1 MNPDRATLNF
11 LNTFPDESKT
21 KGEEIQKAG
30 CVTQI
35 FGNHLF
41 IRGRVELDH
50 GPVLQTSLR
59 LDGNRWLGTSDS
71 PEGDECP
78 ALYATMLERLER
90 GENLPEAPNE
100 VGEKSVYEIL
110 ESAHGRELSEAE
122 EFFLGKLEK
131 RYRRYAIEQKIF
143 DHDLV
148 RISPKW
154 EVSGYDALTLW
165 PVPPADILEFWNY
178 IAYAFEKKGIKYR
191 ETALMEPIT
200 DIAATRA
207 KMAAWENEQEVG
219 DWQERVELLL
229 DQPEAPSSISG
240 AFRMMVTTNEAR
252 LQWRAEGEEEV
263 FTGLE
268 KVELAQLVEQH
279 EKGGIELDA
288 ASELLW
294 VYYLAHRQQR
304 GMDEVRLDSETNCR
318 FLNHLFQQ
326 PALAPLMV
334 NLDEQPLVRIDA
346 PLRWVCKDEP
356 ADDGDDETPPQIGP
370 SIELTMADDEPVPYG
385 LRVLPGATNLYLTD
399 EAVFEGPPP
408 WTEGTAVDPRYEVPR
423 SVLETVAG
431 VEFLG
436 RIDADL
442 PESLVGRVQDEKMGV
457 QIQLELS
464 KKITAAESEHMLMR
478 VVAKD
483 EGGFREETLVKEGWK
498 ITGEKEPE
506 KGRLLRFDR
515 SLLNRIP
522 PLLDPLNVSFDTNV
536 NAFKTRV
543 VKQFPQRF
551 TDWVETLPPEVEL
564 VPDGELETLLR
575 DPVKAQL
582 KFEVVDQDIDWFDL
596 KIIVKVEG
604 YDLSPEEIKQLVS
617 ARGEFVRMKKG
628 GWLRI
633 EFDLGEEQREAVSR
647 LGLDPYDLSGDTHRM
662 HALQLSDPKA
672 KEVFDE
678 GAWDKICDR
687 AEAVQ
692 LQVRPAV
699 PDTIDAELRPYQVE
713 GFHYLA
719 YLAANRFGGILADD
733 MGLGKTLQSLT
744 WIMWLRE
751 QSKDPGTVLV
761 VCPKSVLDV
770 WAAEMHKFAPSV
782 NVQVLRSKEELD
794 MEQVRDHVDVLVVNY
809 SQLRVCADA
818 LNTENWLA
826 VILDEGQQI
835 KNPDSKAAKAARSLT
850 SENRLVLTGTPI
862 ENRLLDIWSLM
873 SFAMPGVLGGRKY
886 FRDRFDRRKDPQ
898 SQLRLSARMRP
909 FLLRRT
915 KGQVAMDLPPRTE
928 ENVLC
933 KMEGVQAKLYQEEME
948 RIQKV
953 LLGLE
958 TDEALRKNSFVVL
971 QGLMRL
977 RQICCHP
984 ALVDQKYIEEE
995 SAKMNALFYLLDQ
1008 LREEGHKVLVFSQF
1022 VTMLDI
1028 IKVRLATEERKYN
1041 YLTGQTKDRQKEIED
1056 FQTTKDPSVFLLS
1069 LKAGGSGL
1077 NLTAASY
1084 VILYDPWWNPAVEN
1098 QAIDRTHRIGQTS
1111 KVIAYRLIM
1120 GDSVEEKIRTLQE
1133 QKEVLAG
1140 GVLGEES
1147 FARNLELKDIQFL
1160 FQPDEPDEI
1169 EAETVEI
1176 EA

>member
-11 LNTFPDESKT
+11 LNTFPDEAKS

-30 CVTQI
+30 CVMQI

-59 LDGNRWLGTSDS
+59 LDGNRWVGTSDS
-71 PEGDECP
+71 PEGEECP
-78 ALYATMLERLER
+78 GLYATMLERLER
-90 GENLPEAPNE
+90 GEDLPEAPNE
-100 VGEKSVYEIL
+100 VGEKSIYAIL
-110 ESAHGRELSEAE
+110 ESELDRELTDSE
-122 EFFLGKLEK
+122 EFFLGKVEK
-131 RYRRYAIEQKIF
+131 RYRRFAIEQKIF

-154 EVSGYDALTLW
+154 EVEGYDPVNLW
-165 PVPPADILEFWNY
+165 PVPPADIIEFWNY
-178 IAYAFEKKGIKYR
+178 IAYAFEKKGIRYR
-191 ETALMEPIT
+191 EIDLMKPIT

-207 KMAAWENEQEVG
+207 KMAAWENEQEVS
-219 DWQERVELLL
+219 DWQDRVEALN
-229 DQPEAPSSISG
+229 DQAPPPDVQPG

-252 LQWRAEGEEEV
+252 LQWRADGEDEV

-268 KVELAQLVEQH
+268 KVELAALVERH
-279 EKGGIELDA
+279 EAGALKLDQ

-294 VYYLAHRQQR
+294 VHYLAHRQQR
-304 GMDEVRLDSETNCR
+304 GVDEVRLDSETNCR

-326 PALAPLMV
+326 PALSPLLV
-334 NLDEQPLVRIDA
+334 NLDELELVRIDV
-346 PLRWVCKDEP
+346 PLRWVCRDEP
-356 ADDGDDETPPQIGP
+356 EEDPEADRDVLPPIGP
-370 SIELTMADDEPVPYG
+370 AIELTMGDNEMVPYS
-385 LRVLPGATNLYLTD
+385 LRLLPGGTNLYLTD
-399 EAVFEGPPP
+399 EAVFEGPPK
-408 WTEGTAVDPRYEVPR
+408 WTEGTMVDPSYEVPR
-423 SVLETVAG
+423 SVLETVSG

-442 PESLVGRVQDEKMGV
+442 PESLQGRVQDEKMGV
-457 QIQLELS
+457 TIGIELS
-464 KKITAAESEHMLMR
+464 TKITAAESEHMLMH
-478 VVAKD
+478 VAAYD
-483 EGGFREETLVKEGWK
+483 QERFREEILVKEGWK
-498 ITGEKEPE
+498 ITKEREPGE
-506 KGRLLRFDR
+506 GRLLRFDR
-515 SLLNRIP
+515 SLLIRVP
-522 PLLDPLNVSFDTNV
+522 ALLEPLNVSFDANV

-551 TDWVETLPPEVEL
+551 TDWVASLPPEIKL
-564 VPDGELETLLR
+564 LPDAELETLLR

-582 KFEVVDQDIDWFDL
+582 KFEVIDQEIDWFDL
-596 KIIVKVEG
+596 KIIVKVDG
-604 YDLSPEEIKQLVS
+604 YDLSPDEVKQLVA
-617 ARGEFVRMKKG
+617 ARGDFVRMKKG

-633 EFDLGEEQREAVSR
+633 EFDMGQEQREAVSR

-672 KEVFDE
+672 KEVFEE

-699 PDTIDAELRPYQVE
+699 PTSINADLRPYQVE

-719 YLAANRFGGILADD
+719 YLASNGFGGILADD
-733 MGLGKTLQSLT
+733 MGLGKTVQSLT

-761 VCPKSVLDV
+761 ICPKSVLDV
-770 WAAEMHKFAPSV
+770 WAAEMKKFAPTLR
-782 NVQVLRSKEELD
+782 VQVLRSKDELD
-794 MEQVRDHVDVLVVNY
+794 MDVVREKIDVLVVNY
-809 SQLRVCADA
+809 SQLRVCEVE

-826 VILDEGQQI
+826 AILDEGQQI
-835 KNPDSKAAKAARSLT
+835 KNPDSKAAKAARALT

-898 SQLRLSARMRP
+898 SQMRLSARMRP

-933 KMEGVQAKLYQEEME
+933 KMEGVQAEMYQGEME

-984 ALVDQKYIEEE
+984 ALIDQKHIEEE
-995 SAKMNALFYLLDQ
+995 SAKMTALFYLLDQ
-1008 LREEGHKVLVFSQF
+1008 LHEEGHKVLVFSQF

-1028 IKVRLATEERKYN
+1028 IKARLATENRKFN
-1041 YLTGQTKDRQKEIED
+1041 YLTGQTKDRQAVIED
-1056 FQTTKDPSVFLLS
+1056 FQTTEDPSVFLLS

-1077 NLTAASY
+1077 NLTSASY

-1098 QAIDRTHRIGQTS
+1098 QAIDRTHRIGQKN

-1160 FQPDEPDEI
+1160 FQPDEPDTI
-1169 EAETVEI
+1169 EAELVEG
-1176 EA
+1176 